1 MYPTGIKKTKQLRF
15 ISLIASDKERISASK
30 INTMQDVVL
39 NNHFLSAGL
48 HRGSTVHQANAAD
61 LGMPVITGYASF
73 FGV

>member
-1 MYPTGIKKTKQLRF
+1 
-15 ISLIASDKERISASK
+15 
-30 INTMQDVVL
+30 MQDVVL

-73 FGV
+73 FGVWIHSAQIYFD